1 MGWDINAGL
10 RHVDNVEAGPL
21 LVEVCCAG
29 DHFQAIFPIPMGS
42 KKVAYQQLYFGFHSN
57 TSFCAPNISRL
68 VNFLKLRR
76 SYCTAVVISELVV
89 VSMK

>member
-1 MGWDINAGL
+1 MGIPLGTLGTTGMGWDINAGL

-42 KKVAYQQLYFGFHSN
+42 KTVAYQQLYFGFYSN
-57 TSFCAPNISRL
+57 SSFCAPNISRL
-68 VNFLKLRR
+68 VHF
-76 SYCTAVVISELVV
+76 
-89 VSMK
+89 